1 LTLHRALG
9 TFDDEIEP
17 YLLRSMPE
25 LLGRKGDDSHKPHE
39 HQSGFGSTDLLLLLM
54 TLIWGSNFTV
64 IKYSLEDLLPLS
76 FNALRFTLASAAMLI
91 VAVAMRD
98 RVEKLAPG
106 DGRKLF
112 LLGLLGNTCYQSMF
126 IIGMAHT
133 RAGNAA
139 LILATTPLFTAIL
152 GRIRKHEYFATQGVL
167 GLLLAFAGI
176 VMIVVS
182 GHGEVS
188 IGETLV
194 GDSLLLGST
203 LCWSLY
209 TVGSKQLVQKYGS
222 MKATTIM
229 MTSGTPLLLAVCTPS
244 LLRQDWSRVRPIA
257 WAGLAFS
264 GLFAIALAYLIWS
277 YGVRTIGSTRTAI
290 YSNIT
295 PIVAMLVA
303 WPALGESPAVGQIF
317 GAVVI
322 FAGVYLVQHGMIA
335 LGPSEEL
342 EQELEEAALGP
353 GKN

>member
-1 LTLHRALG
+1 
-9 TFDDEIEP
+9 
-17 YLLRSMPE
+17 MPE
-25 LLGRKGDDSHKPHE
+25 PSERKGGNQYESNE
-39 HQSGFGSTDLLLLLM
+39 HQLGFGSTDLLLLLM

-76 FNALRFTLASAAMLI
+76 FNALRFTLASAVMLI
-91 VAVAMRD
+91 LALAIRN
-98 RVEKLAPG
+98 RVELAPG

-152 GRIRKHEYFATQGVL
+152 GRIRKHEYFAVRGVV

-176 VMIVVS
+176 VMIVIS
-182 GHGEVS
+182 GRGELS
-188 IGETLV
+188 MGETLV
-194 GDSLLLGST
+194 GDSLLVGST

-209 TVGSKQLVQKYGS
+209 TVGSKQLVHRYGS

-229 MTSGTPLLLAVCTPS
+229 MTSGTPFLLAVCAPS
-244 LLRQDWSRVRPIA
+244 LIRQDWSRVRPLA

-303 WPALGESPAVGQIF
+303 WPALGESPGVGQIL

-322 FAGVYLVQHGMIA
+322 FAGVYLVQSGMIA
-335 LGPSEEL
+335 IAPLEEL
-342 EQELEEAALGP
+342 ELELEEAALGP

>member
-1 LTLHRALG
+1 
-9 TFDDEIEP
+9 
-17 YLLRSMPE
+17 MPE
-25 LLGRKGDDSHKPHE
+25 LLERKGDDQHKSNE

-76 FNALRFTLASAAMLI
+76 FNALRFTLASAVMLI
-91 VAVAMRD
+91 LALAMRN
-98 RVEKLAPG
+98 RVELAPG
-106 DGRKLF
+106 DARKLF

-126 IIGMAHT
+126 IIGMSHT

-152 GRIRKHEYFATQGVL
+152 GRIRKHEYFALRGVA
-167 GLLLAFAGI
+167 GLLLAFGGI
-176 VMIVVS
+176 VMIVIS
-182 GHGEVS
+182 GRGELS
-188 IGETLV
+188 MGETLI

-209 TVGSKQLVQKYGS
+209 TVGSKQLVHKYGS

-229 MTSGTPLLLAVCTPS
+229 MTSGTPFLLAVCAPS
-244 LLRQDWSRVRPIA
+244 LLRQDWSRVRPLA
-257 WAGLAFS
+257 WGGLAFS

-303 WPALGESPAVGQIF
+303 WPALGESPAVGQIL

-322 FAGVYLVQHGMIA
+322 FGGVYLVQHGMVAIA
-335 LGPSEEL
+335 PSEEL
-342 EQELEEAALGP
+342 EEELEEAALGP